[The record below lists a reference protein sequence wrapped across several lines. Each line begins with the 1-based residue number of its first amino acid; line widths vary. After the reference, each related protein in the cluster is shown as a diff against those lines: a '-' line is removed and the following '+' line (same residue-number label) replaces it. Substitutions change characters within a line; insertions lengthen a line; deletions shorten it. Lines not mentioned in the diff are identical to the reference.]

1 MMWQLEKL
9 HNEKKEGPRTEH
21 WGMKIY
27 KGPAKKEDLEWV
39 VKEIEE
45 SGSEKP
51 IEGRIL
57 IWKKTVN
64 NMPQSKEGEH
74 WKLATE
80 SGNYQAS
87 REGSFCGV
95 VGIMNN
101 GQWTRTDCRVK
112 RNTSSLNRQAQRKE
126 HWQGKWQG
134 EEGVG
139 VAEWDDSTLCHL
151 SCRPL
156 SVGEAGWGCGKDRL
170 WSQAACICISA
181 SPPLTSYLYL
191 GEFCNYFAL
200 SLLIWE
206 V

>member
-64 NMPQSKEGEH
+64 NMP
-74 WKLATE
+74 
-80 SGNYQAS
+80 
-87 REGSFCGV
+87 
-95 VGIMNN
+95 
-101 GQWTRTDCRVK
+101 
-112 RNTSSLNRQAQRKE
+112 
-126 HWQGKWQG
+126 
-134 EEGVG
+134 
-139 VAEWDDSTLCHL
+139 
-151 SCRPL
+151 
-156 SVGEAGWGCGKDRL
+156 
-170 WSQAACICISA
+170 
-181 SPPLTSYLYL
+181 
-191 GEFCNYFAL
+191 
-200 SLLIWE
+200 
-206 V
+206 